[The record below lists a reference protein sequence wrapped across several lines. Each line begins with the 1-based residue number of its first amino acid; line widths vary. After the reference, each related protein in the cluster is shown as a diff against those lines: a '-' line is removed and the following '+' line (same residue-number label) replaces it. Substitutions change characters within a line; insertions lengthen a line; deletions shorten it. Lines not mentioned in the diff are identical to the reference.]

1 MNCKLFIIDN
11 KLISS
16 GILNLSLF
24 FFNCCNFGN
33 IPIRS
38 CLWKAFDVENS
49 PKISFSVDQANLM
62 QFLNFRGVSY
72 NLKILIFNFLGL
84 FLKSI
89 QFMFLWNISLQIRI
103 INILFSYT
111 NRLKFLAI
119 QICQVPKNGDTILGI
134 KKVSFSIDWFFS

>member
-1 MNCKLFIIDN
+1 
-11 KLISS
+11 
-16 GILNLSLF
+16 
-24 FFNCCNFGN
+24 
-33 IPIRS
+33 
-38 CLWKAFDVENS
+38 
-49 PKISFSVDQANLM
+49 M